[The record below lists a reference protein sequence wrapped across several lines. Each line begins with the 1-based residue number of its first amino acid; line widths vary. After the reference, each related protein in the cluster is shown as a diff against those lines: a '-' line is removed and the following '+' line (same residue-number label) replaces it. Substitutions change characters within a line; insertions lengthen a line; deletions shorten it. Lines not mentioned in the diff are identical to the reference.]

1 MNSTT
6 TLGTDVCRIRESSS
20 FFCPLGCMHTDEAP
34 YCAQG
39 DSTMSRVPCR
49 AQPPL
54 SSTDTA
60 GRAAK
65 AGEKG
70 DWTNVSVKG
79 VPMSVSS
86 SFMRELFSTT
96 GKVRSVNVHRKS
108 SGAFYSANVAYSSRA
123 AALEAAKRF
132 NGESIL
138 DSPPL
143 VVRIIDGPQTGG
155 GGGAGHEPSPP
166 IEKVMHT
173 FYQPKAVSDIWTQR
187 DAEILKL
194 WKRHWERAGW
204 IPVILTLA
212 DAQMHPKY
220 ATLRS
225 RMEKLP
231 LGGNVEYDLN
241 CYIRWLAMA
250 AVGGGWMSDYDT
262 VPLNFAPPPEL
273 PNGGAFTGF
282 EGHVPSLVVGS
293 GEEWKRMIMA
303 MIEAAEEKVGKV
315 DLFSDMHSLA
325 ALRDRGNVFEVAA
338 PQGVVDA
345 AKMIGKD
352 AMDCEMLGRRY
363 AAHFSHHAVDAAER
377 KIEDRRDVIDETITA
392 FCQKCRGGNCDRGSP
407 KIHASDMHLKEQG
420 RTSLRRN
427 ATAEGALEPSSCRP
441 GEQVPIND
449 RLKYAFVHI
458 AKVSIWPAGFIFIH
472 PRYFTH

>member
-96 GKVRSVNVHRKS
+96 GEVRSVNVHRKS

-143 VVRIIDGPQTGG
+143 VVRKSWAHWWRRWCRTRAIATHREGDAPLSAQGG
-155 GGGAGHEPSPP
+155 LRHL
-166 IEKVMHT
+166 
-173 FYQPKAVSDIWTQR
+173 TQR
-187 DAEILKL
+187 DAEI
-194 WKRHWERAGW
+194 
-204 IPVILTLA
+204 
-212 DAQMHPKY
+212 
-220 ATLRS
+220 
-225 RMEKLP
+225 
-231 LGGNVEYDLN
+231 
-241 CYIRWLAMA
+241 
-250 AVGGGWMSDYDT
+250 
-262 VPLNFAPPPEL
+262 
-273 PNGGAFTGF
+273 
-282 EGHVPSLVVGS
+282 
-293 GEEWKRMIMA
+293 
-303 MIEAAEEKVGKV
+303 
-315 DLFSDMHSLA
+315 
-325 ALRDRGNVFEVAA
+325 
-338 PQGVVDA
+338 
-345 AKMIGKD
+345 
-352 AMDCEMLGRRY
+352 
-363 AAHFSHHAVDAAER
+363 
-377 KIEDRRDVIDETITA
+377 
-392 FCQKCRGGNCDRGSP
+392 
-407 KIHASDMHLKEQG
+407 
-420 RTSLRRN
+420 
-427 ATAEGALEPSSCRP
+427 
-441 GEQVPIND
+441 
-449 RLKYAFVHI
+449 
-458 AKVSIWPAGFIFIH
+458 
-472 PRYFTH
+472 